1 MQEFFKVFWT
11 LTFIFFFFL
20 ISAATTEAKLLPQAK
35 GKTVSTSTKSSGS
48 GISISPRVRSDR
60 KALTISFGNLQN
72 ATSVSYTLTY
82 QTNGQQEGA
91 GGTISSAGSSATRE
105 LLFGTCSKNVCR
117 YHTNITNAKLEVR
130 YSSTN
135 GKTYLKRYKI
145 KI

>member
-1 MQEFFKVFWT
+1 MQGFLKIIPAVAV
-11 LTFIFFFFL
+11 LLIFFYPQG
-20 ISAATTEAKLLPQAK
+20 AEAKLLPQAR
-35 GKTVSTSTKSSGS
+35 GKTVSAPIKSSGS
-48 GISISPRVRSDR
+48 GISISPRLRSDR

-130 YSSTN
+130 YTLVN
-135 GKTYLKRYKI
+135 GKTYLKRYRI
-145 KI
+145 RI

>member
-1 MQEFFKVFWT
+1 MQRILKVA
-11 LTFIFFFFL
+11 LIIIILLIFFYPKN
-20 ISAATTEAKLLPQAK
+20 AQAKLLPQAK
-35 GKTVSTSTKSSGS
+35 GKTVGTSVKSSSLSFSTS
-48 GISISPRVRSDR
+48 PRLRADR
-60 KALTISFGNLQN
+60 KALIVYFSNLQN
-72 ATSVSYTLTY
+72 TTSVSYTLTY

-91 GGTISSAGSSATRE
+91 GGTISSSGSSASRE

-135 GKTYLKRYKI
+135 GKTYLRRYRI